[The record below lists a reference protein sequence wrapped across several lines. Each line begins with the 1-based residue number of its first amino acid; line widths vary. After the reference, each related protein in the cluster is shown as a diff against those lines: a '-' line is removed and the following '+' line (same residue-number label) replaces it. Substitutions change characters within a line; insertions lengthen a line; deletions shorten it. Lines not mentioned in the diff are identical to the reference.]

1 MIIKRLWGKLKL
13 CFKSLQNRLARHSQR
28 GTEKQVK
35 NIIETVNKHPRIYSK
50 RREKLFE
57 EALENRKKG
66 V

>member
-50 RREKLFE
+50 RREKLFK